1 MNIYVVRPDVGE
13 QFKLLNISLEMS
25 TTIAP
30 LSLISEE
37 KRDEIISIIQ
47 GNVHVNTV
55 VFL

>member
-1 MNIYVVRPDVGE
+1 MRPDVGE

-37 KRDEIISIIQ
+37 RRDEIISIIQ